1 MIGDEVVYEVVSAS
15 AVVVSAECGA
25 ICAVQ
30 LIRYYKSFQTNH
42 T

>member
-25 ICAVQ
+25 ICVVQ
-30 LIRYYKSFQTNH
+30 IISLFKRIIPR
-42 T
+42 